1 MKRIIVIVSLFI
13 LTSLLCIKAQQAHES
28 TARHEVKFNIG
39 SAVIGAFPEVSY
51 EYIFSQSI
59 SVGGAMGLGYNTDEL
74 DEFSFRVTPFA
85 RWFFGNSFLNM
96 KQPAKGMFLE
106 GSIAVGTRDNYSY
119 KRIPDNSW
127 TEGYSEKKR
136 EPKFSAG
143 LALALGFKFVTK
155 RNWSTE
161 LFLGMGNSFVYTE
174 SEEDKYNPK
183 TPLYPRLGISIG
195 KRF

>member
-1 MKRIIVIVSLFI
+1 MKKIITLLSVFILISLFN
-13 LTSLLCIKAQQAHES
+13 LKAQQNPEL
-28 TARHEVKFNIG
+28 TPRHELKFNFG
-39 SAVIGAFPEVSY
+39 SAVIAAFPEVSY
-51 EYIFSQSI
+51 EYILTQSL
-59 SVGGAMGLGYNTDEL
+59 SVGSALGFGFNTDDL

-85 RWFFGNSFLNM
+85 RWFFGNNFQTM
-96 KQPAKGMFLE
+96 KQPGKGVFLE
-106 GSIAVGTRDNYSY
+106 GSFAIGTRDNYSY
-119 KRIPDNSW
+119 NTIASNNWADRKI
-127 TEGYSEKKR
+127 EKVR

-155 RNWSTE
+155 RNWSAE